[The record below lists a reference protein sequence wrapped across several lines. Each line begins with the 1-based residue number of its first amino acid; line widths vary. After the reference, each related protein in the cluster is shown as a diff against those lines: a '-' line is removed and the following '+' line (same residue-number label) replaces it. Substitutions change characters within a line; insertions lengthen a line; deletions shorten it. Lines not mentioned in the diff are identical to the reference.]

1 MGLLMP
7 KTPKPEMLMTTV
19 RARAYTGAAGY
30 ERIDAR
36 LDEHRRLYN
45 AALEH
50 RLAAYKTAGD
60 SVSFANQ
67 NREITGVRA
76 DDPDGF
82 GAEARRLAI
91 GTLKR
96 LDQAYSAFFRR
107 VKAGEKPGFP
117 RFKGKGRYRTLE
129 IHSGYERYLK
139 TYDPKT
145 GNGKIRIKG
154 LPEIRFRDKRV
165 PVDADG
171 KPVQPKRILITRTA
185 RLMHVCMSFEEGEKP
200 SVSDSQ
206 PFNPVGIDMGVNKR
220 AAFSD
225 GRRLVPRKR
234 SRRSKPHARR
244 MARQRTAALKDGR
257 AAWERKRDGGWRLAW
272 AGGKPSNGYIKE
284 RARFATELYRERVSN
299 RQALHREALEIVR
312 GHDFIAVE
320 DLQIQNMVK
329 SARGTM
335 EEPGKGVTQK
345 RGLNR
350 SIHEQNWGEFA
361 SLIESKAESAG
372 IHFERVDPK
381 NTSRRCSACG
391 AIDKAS
397 RRGESFDCVS
407 CGYAADADINAAVN
421 ILARGLEAA
430 GFQLAVSE
438 SVSNPPLFTA
448 GDSRRRGALQN
459 RTRKR
464 PTARNPRPQERA
476 SQLSFGDT

>member
-1 MGLLMP
+1 MP

-19 RARAYTGAAGY
+19 RARAYVGAGGY
-30 ERIDAR
+30 GRIDAR

-50 RLAAYKTAGD
+50 RKTAYD
-60 SVSFANQ
+60 SAKARVAKNDQ
-67 NREITGVRA
+67 NNELKHIAR

-82 GAEARRLAI
+82 GAEARRLAV
-91 GTLKR
+91 GTLER
-96 LDQAYSAFFRR
+96 LDKAFGAFFRR
-107 VKAGEKPGFP
+107 VKAGETPGYP
-117 RFKGKGRYRTLE
+117 RFKGKGRFRTLE
-129 IHSGYERYLK
+129 VHSGYERYLK

-145 GNGKIRIKG
+145 GKGKIKIKG
-154 LPEIRFRDKRV
+154 LPIIRFRDKRV
-165 PVDADG
+165 PVGADG

-185 RLMHVCMSFEEGEKP
+185 RLLHVSMQFENGEKP
-200 SVSDSQ
+200 ALADSQ
-206 PFNPVGIDMGVNKR
+206 PKKPVGIDVGVNKR

-225 GRRLVPRKR
+225 GRRLAPRRR
-234 SRRSKPHARR
+234 SRRPKRYARR
-244 MARQRTAALKDGR
+244 MARQRSAAVKDGR
-257 AAWERKRDGGWRLAW
+257 AAWERKRGGGWRLAW

-299 RQALHREALEIVR
+299 RQALHREAREIVR
-312 GHDFIAVE
+312 GCDFIAVE
-320 DLQIQNMVK
+320 DLRIQNMVK
-329 SARGTM
+329 SARGAVDA
-335 EEPGKGVTQK
+335 PGKGVAQK

-350 SIHEQNWGEFA
+350 SIHEQSWGELA

-372 IHFERVDPK
+372 IPFARVDPK

-397 RRGESFDCVS
+397 RRGESFDCAS

-421 ILARGLEAA
+421 ILARGLEAS
-430 GFQLAVSE
+430 GFQSAVSE

-459 RTRKR
+459 RTLKR

-476 SQLSFGDT
+476 SQLAFADT